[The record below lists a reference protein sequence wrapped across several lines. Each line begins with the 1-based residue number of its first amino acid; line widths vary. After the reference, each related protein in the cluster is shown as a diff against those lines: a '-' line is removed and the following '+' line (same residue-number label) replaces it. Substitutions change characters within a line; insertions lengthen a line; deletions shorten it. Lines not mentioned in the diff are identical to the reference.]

1 MGIKI
6 ALAGNPNCGKTT
18 LFNALTGA
26 NQSVGNWP
34 GVTVERKEGRLRWNR
49 DVVITDLP
57 GVYSL
62 TPYTPEERVTR
73 DYLLNDR
80 PDAIINIVDGVNLER
95 NLFLTTQLAE
105 LGLPVVIVLNIGQ
118 CVVGV
123 VVDGVSDVLTLER
136 EQLRP
141 VPALRGDFDPEHF
154 LAIGSVGKRMLI
166 LLDIE
171 KFLAPVLTSETP
183 TLAH

>member
-1 MGIKI
+1 MTTC
-6 ALAGNPNCGKTT
+6 ATRPSTTRLAP
-18 LFNALTGA
+18 A
-26 NQSVGNWP
+26 P
-34 GVTVERKEGRLRWNR
+34 GTAQAVM
-49 DVVITDLP
+49 TDLREFLAFKIGNEEY
-57 GVYSL
+57 GVDIL
-62 TPYTPEERVTR
+62 RVQEIRT
-73 DYLLNDR
+73 YEKPTTIANATGELLGVMNLR
-80 PDAIINIVDGVNLER
+80 GVIVPIIDLR
-95 NLFLTTQLAE
+95 LK
-105 LGLPVVIVLNIGQ
+105 LGQTAVQYDHLKVVIVLHIGQ
-118 CVVGV
+118 RTVGV